1 MGRDQLR
8 TAEVG
13 EHWNFGLVIILVI
26 ALMVGHSSLKPHT
39 NFMQPLSIL
48 NLPYVFTCWLL

>member
-26 ALMVGHSSLKPHT
+26 ALMVGHSI
-39 NFMQPLSIL
+39 M
-48 NLPYVFTCWLL
+48 